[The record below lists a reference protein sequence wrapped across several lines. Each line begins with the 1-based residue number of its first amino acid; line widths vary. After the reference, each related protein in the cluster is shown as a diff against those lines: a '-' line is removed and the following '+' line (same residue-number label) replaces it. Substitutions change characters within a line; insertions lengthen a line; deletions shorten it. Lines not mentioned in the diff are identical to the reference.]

1 MGRIACVEN
10 IYDTL
15 AAAGLRTDHDAF
27 EDLIWGC
34 MRAAID
40 PVGMGRHVPALIAE
54 LDGDRTE
61 EQVVFDLVDF
71 RKQCGCKEHLEH
83 VIEKAIEMGRW
94 GWENGHILKCRD
106 TL

>member
-15 AAAGLRTDHDAF
+15 AGAGLRTDHVCFD
-27 EDLIWGC
+27 DLLWGC

-40 PVGMGRHVPALIAE
+40 PAAAGKGIPALIAE
-54 LDGDRTE
+54 LDSERTE
-61 EQVVFDLVDF
+61 EEIVFDLVDY
-71 RKQCGCKEHLEH
+71 RKVCGCEEHLEH
-83 VIEKAIEMGRW
+83 VIQKAVEVGRW
-94 GWENGHILKCRD
+94 GWENGHILKGRD

>member
-15 AAAGLRTDHDAF
+15 AGAGLRTDHEAF

-40 PVGMGRHVPALIAE
+40 PAAKGKQVSELIAE
-54 LDGDRTE
+54 LDNGRTE
-61 EQVVFDLVDF
+61 EQVVFDLVDY
-71 RKQCGCKEHLEH
+71 RKQCGCKEHLEQ
-83 VIEKAIEMGRW
+83 VIEKAVEMGRW
-94 GWENGHILKCRD
+94 GWENGHILKGRD